1 MEFKKGQIVICDIDV
16 YKDGRMEEFDGTI
29 IDINGDNITVD
40 YLEGYKDRVD
50 TIKVE
55 NIVALVDET
64 KTCAFYRTKC
74 FSGHLIPNDLYKG

>member
-16 YKDGRMEEFDGTI
+16 YNDGRMSEFDGTI
-29 IDINGDNITVD
+29 IDVNGDNITVN

-50 TIKVE
+50 IIKAE

-64 KTCAFYRTKC
+64 EMCEFYRTKC
-74 FSGHLIPNDLYKG
+74 FSGHLIPNDLYR